1 MSISNKFLRA
11 FKVTYFIFCRITLSI
26 RYDNLFLQN
35 VAGGD
40 HAKAKTK
47 VHSVVNLAR
56 PYFKWASLG
65 NEVSLKILDIAY
77 VKQNLQLAG
86 NPGGTL

>member
-1 MSISNKFLRA
+1 METC
-11 FKVTYFIFCRITLSI
+11 VIFCRVTLSI
-26 RYDNLFLQN
+26 RYDTLFLQN

-40 HAKAKTK
+40 HAKAKTR

-77 VKQNLQLAG
+77 VNEYLQLASS
-86 NPGGTL
+86 PGGTL

>member
-1 MSISNKFLRA
+1 MSVSNTLSRTFRE
-11 FKVTYFIFCRITLSI
+11 TYLIFCRITLSI

-35 VAGGD
+35 VAGGS
-40 HAKAKTK
+40 HATAKTK

-77 VKQNLQLAG
+77 VNENLQLAG
-86 NPGGTL
+86 NPGNTL

>member
-1 MSISNKFLRA
+1 METC
-11 FKVTYFIFCRITLSI
+11 VIFCRVTLSI
-26 RYDNLFLQN
+26 RYDTLFLQN

-40 HAKAKTK
+40 HAKAKTR

-65 NEVSLKILDIAY
+65 NDVSLKILDIDY
-77 VKQNLQLAG
+77 VNDYLQLG
-86 NPGGTL
+86 SNPGGTL